1 MKQPRC
7 VIKLSDACYFD
18 GDNLFLSFNGVEG
31 FVLSCFF
38 FFKIKKGGE
47 GCVTPGYYDDSLKNY
62 LVLEK
67 EQISDILFF

>member
-1 MKQPRC
+1 MH
-7 VIKLSDACYFD
+7 VILTGIICFSLLMEWR
-18 GDNLFLSFNGVEG
+18 GLFCLVF
-31 FVLSCFF
+31 FF